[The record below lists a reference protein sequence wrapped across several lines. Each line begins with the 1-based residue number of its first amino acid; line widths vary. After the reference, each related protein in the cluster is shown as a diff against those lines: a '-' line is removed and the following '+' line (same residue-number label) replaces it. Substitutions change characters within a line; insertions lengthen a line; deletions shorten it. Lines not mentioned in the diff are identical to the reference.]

1 MRARRRLLPPRVRVN
16 GGLLPV
22 VTMDDAP
29 IPVVDPRTMFRDC
42 LHCRTSFLSQ
52 HGGVRACP
60 VCQAYF
66 NQHGVY
72 PENPQS
78 FACYS
83 GNYRSEEHTS
93 ELQSLMRISYAV
105 FCLNKKKEFTRQ
117 YNSNH
122 GQA

>member
-83 GNYRSEEHTS
+83 GNYSGADDDLLDRKSVVEGKS
-93 ELQSLMRISYAV
+93 VSVSVDLGGRRMI
-105 FCLNKKKEFTRQ
+105 KKKKK
-117 YNSNH
+117 H
-122 GQA
+122 